1 MRRRIAGC
9 VAVTVA
15 LLSCADD
22 ARMAPLAERGAEL
35 ARDPRVTRSQYNVFA
50 CTTCHSV
57 RAPAPGTVILPGA
70 PLQGAA
76 RRPSFWG
83 GEVVRLREAVERC
96 WVNFMRGDARDLDSP
111 DGRALDAW
119 LLSLAPEGSTE
130 GTDAVRVSWPST
142 VRDLGPGDRARGQIV
157 WNRGCARCHGALG
170 TGDGRIGTAASVIPR
185 DTIREHCDRDFMA
198 VGYTDRQA
206 YIRATVTE
214 KTRHG
219 SFLGYAGVMPPF
231 ASEVLSDDEMRDL
244 TAFFIC
250 P

>member
-1 MRRRIAGC
+1 M
-9 VAVTVA
+9 
-15 LLSCADD
+15 
-22 ARMAPLAERGAEL
+22 
-35 ARDPRVTRSQYNVFA
+35 
-50 CTTCHSV
+50 
-57 RAPAPGTVILPGA
+57 
-70 PLQGAA
+70 
-76 RRPSFWG
+76 
-83 GEVVRLREAVERC
+83 VRLREAVERC